1 MKYIDINLR
10 GAREPCTSYII
21 GSAGENIAEAF
32 LAKIPDKYLNCNIV
46 FEFQMENGEKYASKP
61 LPWAK
66 EIIFEMPYY
75 LMVKGRMVVAI
86 TAVDKTSN
94 AIYRLF
100 EKTFVVTG
108 EITAN
113 TATQNSG
120 IEVVDTLPDSA
131 RPDAIVYLIGS
142 GLYRYSKE
150 WHQLTDDS
158 LSETV
163 TAIRDD
169 LPTSS
174 DIARWDLTAEDL
186 DEMKTTVAMKDD
198 LPSVDSNGVLTVAE
212 AAAGNFTVTNA
223 VTGQHRGTQGEYNL
237 HVERDGKVYLRR
249 WVNNAWNLLYSIQ
262 LSSETMST
270 LAKISEADGV
280 PLFDGM
286 PIAAGD
292 APDDVVPLE
301 LREYASLLIR
311 EDLDAVPI
319 YVTDGNGFVIGLYA
333 DPENPDTGDM
343 ISLTDVQDT
352 ETGLPVRILRVR
364 RNGEYAA
371 LYSHDNHYG
380 GLLFEGG
387 VWYRDNT
394 PVSAPSLSGF
404 TPTAFCV
411 CDDWYTDLSDLPPRA
426 VSALRSLSQCVN
438 VDAASMGTITVP
450 DDTIQRFAGT
460 LEPDR
465 HYTQQTGLD
474 MTLTLPPVPWKDT
487 ETVTQLDLVCT
498 RNITLTLPR
507 EKLLDGG
514 TLPDTTA
521 GSHTLIFTYIP
532 TAGKWSVGCVNRV
545 QPQYWDDIP
554 DSVIPLEDCTWAQIK
569 SIAEHGYVNRLGQ
582 WCIRRNNEEEVW
594 FEIGDEKT
602 VVLTT
607 GETWTVQLW
616 DFNNDNLA
624 DGSGK
629 APFTFG
635 MNGVTADTY
644 RINNYETIEGGWET
658 CDFRRNTSAGIIR
671 TMPDDLQSVLADVL
685 KNTCISMT
693 ANSESARI
701 YADTADKLFI
711 PTWTELGGASGTGSH
726 GGNKYTI
733 FNTANAG
740 VGTKYALREVQYIPV
755 YTQAAFAACLSDGTQ
770 GYMQK
775 SGSTVPSTTVPF
787 NMRLAFCV

>member
-1 MKYIDINLR
+1 MRIIRRTFSNLSQS
-10 GAREPCTSYII
+10 TLQI
-21 GSAGENIAEAF
+21 GRVGENLVTTLEVDVSRE
-32 LAKIPDKYLNCNIV
+32 LADFKNPS
-46 FEFQMENGEKYASKP
+46 FELVLKVPA
-61 LPWAK
+61 
-66 EIIFEMPYY
+66 
-75 LMVKGRMVVAI
+75 
-86 TAVDKTSN
+86 AVDPYPVLVDVEDGKLTYSFSGGD
-94 AIYRLF
+94 LS
-100 EKTFVVTG
+100 ESGTG
-108 EITAN
+108 SLELLVYGKYEELLKSTTAN
-113 TATQNSG
+113 TVIQPSIIPSTYPGPLQKVIDDFKEDIGKITEKSA
-120 IEVVDTLPDSA
+120 IEVVDDLPKN
-131 RPDAIVYLIGS
+131 PPENKVVYLNGE
-142 GLYRYSKE
+142 GLYIYYENS
-150 WHQLTDDS
+150 WIPLTKD
-158 LSETV
+158 EV
-163 TAIRDD
+163 TA
-169 LPTSS
+169 LET
-174 DIARWDLTAEDL
+174 TED
-186 DEMKTTVAMKDD
+186 
-198 LPSVDSNGVLTVAE
+198 GVLMLSDK
-212 AAAGNFTVTNA
+212 AAGNFTVTNA
-223 VTGQHRGTQGEYNL
+223 TTGQHRGVQGEYNL
-237 HVERDGKVYLRR
+237 HVELDGKVYLRR

-262 LSSETMST
+262 LPSDTMAT
-270 LAKISEADGV
+270 LAKFSEADGV
-280 PLFDGM
+280 PMFDGK

-311 EDLDAVPI
+311 ENLDAVPI

-343 ISLTDVQDT
+343 ISLTDAQDT
-352 ETGLPVRILRVR
+352 KTGLPVRILRVR

-411 CDDWYTDLSDLPPRA
+411 CDDWYTDLSDLPPKA

-438 VDAASMGTITVP
+438 ADAASMGTIHVP

-474 MTLTLPPVPWKDT
+474 MTLTLPPMPWKDT

-521 GSHTLIFTYIP
+521 GSHTLVFTYIP
-532 TAGKWSVGCVNRV
+532 TADKWSVGCVNRV

-602 VVLTT
+602 VALST
-607 GETWTVQLW
+607 GETWTMQIL
-616 DFNNDNLA
+616 DFLHDNLS
-624 DGSGK
+624 DGSGL
-629 APFTFG
+629 APLTFG
-635 MNGVTADTY
+635 MKNLSIGKYNMDTTATP
-644 RINNYETIEGGWET
+644 TGGWNI
-658 CDFRRNTSAGIIR
+658 CYFRVR
-671 TMPDDLQSVLADVL
+671 TVQMLLELLPEDLQNVLSVVT
-685 KNTCISMT
+685 KIC
-693 ANSESARI
+693 SARI
-701 YADTADKLFI
+701 SGSPVYVDTQDKLFLLSGKEYGETNMPDEGSKYAI
-711 PTWTELGGASGTGSH
+711 FNVQSLNKVESYWTRTQWTSSYYYKWHMIGNNGATGASQTDD
-726 GGNKYTI
+726 
-733 FNTANAG
+733 ANVAKK
-740 VGTKYALREVQYIPV
+740 V
-755 YTQAAFAACLSDGTQ
+755 C
-770 GYMQK
+770 
-775 SGSTVPSTTVPF
+775 
-787 NMRLAFCV
+787 LAFCV

>member
-1 MKYIDINLR
+1 MR
-10 GAREPCTSYII
+10 II
-21 GSAGENIAEAF
+21 RRTFANIAGSTILLGKAGENKAARLEIDISKELEEF
-32 LAKIPDKYLNCNIV
+32 SNPV
-46 FEFQMENGEKYASKP
+46 FELMLKTPAYEEAYPVLIDIIDNTIVYELNGSDLQISGYGELEALVCSPDGNILKSATAKTRIDSSIIPNSYPGP
-61 LPWAK
+61 LQK
-66 EIIFEMPYY
+66 CIDEIKKLIES
-75 LMVKGRMVVAI
+75 LESSGVKVV
-86 TAVDKTSN
+86 TTLPETVDK
-94 AIYRLF
+94 
-100 EKTFVVTG
+100 
-108 EITAN
+108 
-113 TATQNSG
+113 
-120 IEVVDTLPDSA
+120 DT
-131 RPDAIVYLIGS
+131 IVYLVNTGF
-142 GLYRYSKE
+142 YRYSGTQ
-150 WHQLTDDS
+150 WQQLTDDGAFEEE
-158 LSETV
+158 LSEMI
-163 TAIRDD
+163 AD
-169 LPTSS
+169 LNERMPT
-174 DIARWDLTAEDL
+174 
-186 DEMKTTVAMKDD
+186 
-198 LPSVDSNGVLTVAE
+198 VDSNGVLTVAE
-212 AAAGNFTVTNA
+212 AAAGNFTVTSA
-223 VTGQHRGTQGEYNL
+223 ITGQHRGVQGEYNL
-237 HVERDGKVYLRR
+237 HVELDGKVYLRR
-249 WVNNAWNLLYSIQ
+249 WVNNAWKLLYSLQ
-262 LSSETMST
+262 LSSDTMAT
-270 LAKISEADGV
+270 LAKFSEADGV
-280 PLFDGM
+280 PLFDGK

-333 DPENPDTGDM
+333 DPEDDEADK
-343 ISLTDVQDT
+343 IDLVDVQDT

-387 VWYRDNT
+387 VWYSDNT

-411 CDDWYTDLSDLPPRA
+411 CDDWYTDLSDLPPKA

-438 VDAASMGTITVP
+438 ADAASMGTIHVP

-465 HYTQQTGLD
+465 HYTQQTSLD
-474 MTLTLPPVPWKDT
+474 MTLTLPSVPWEDT

-532 TAGKWSVGCVNRV
+532 TADKWSVGCVNRV

-616 DFNNDNLA
+616 DFNHDNLA

-693 ANSESARI
+693 ANSASARI

-726 GGNKYTI
+726 GGNKYTV

-740 VGTKYALREVQYIPV
+740 AGTKYALREVQYIPV
-755 YTQAAFAACLSDGTQ
+755 YSTAAFAVCFSDGTQ

-775 SGSTVPSTTVPF
+775 SGSTAPSAIVPF